1 MPTFN
6 QSRGRG
12 KRRKVL
18 DVSMFSNSS
27 MRLNPRRRTWGRR
40 RTSWQ
45 SVGVDAAGAVSTDE
59 PRDLVGASPPPT
71 RAPLSLEM
79 TFHVQT
85 ACSYSTGSALF
96 WFPRCH
102 SGKRSHKIKLI
113 SKQICAHT
121 DIHEQYN
128 EYHLFLGIL
137 DVRQGK
143 YPRTHFD
150 NLAFDWNKPEIR
162 NCLV

>member
-6 QSRGRG
+6 QSRGSG

-18 DVSMFSNSS
+18 DVSMFSN
-27 MRLNPRRRTWGRR
+27 RLNPSRGTRR

-45 SVGVDAAGAVSTDE
+45 SVGVDAAGAASTDE

-79 TFHVQT
+79 TSHVQT
-85 ACSYSTGSALF
+85 ACSYSTASALF

-121 DIHEQYN
+121 ADIHEQYN
-128 EYHLFLGIL
+128 EYHLFLGTL
-137 DVRQGK
+137 DVRQCK
-143 YPRTHFD
+143 CPRMHFD
-150 NLAFDWNKPEIR
+150 NLAFD
-162 NCLV
+162 